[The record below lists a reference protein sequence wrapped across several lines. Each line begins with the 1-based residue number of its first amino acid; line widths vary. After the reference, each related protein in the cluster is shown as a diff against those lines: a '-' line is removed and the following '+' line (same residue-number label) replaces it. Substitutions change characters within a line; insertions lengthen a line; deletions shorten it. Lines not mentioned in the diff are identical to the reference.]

1 MNPSTFLSIL
11 FTLSMFFIY
20 HASLTTSTINFKSYQ
35 VVCIEY
41 GTQVSH
47 DIKGCLKTLESDPR
61 IPEAKT
67 YDALSIFIIDQA
79 VKNSTLSQNFLKN
92 LMKTDPSPAIKQC
105 ANEDYDGIIKA
116 FKNALAYVI
125 HNPQT
130 AINYLRKDLTN
141 VVGKCL
147 GALKDDPKPYFEVNV
162 LISNVYFY
170 QAVAEVSLN
179 HLIGQ

>member
-11 FTLSMFFIY
+11 FTPTMFFIS
-20 HASLTTSTINFKSYQ
+20 HVSLTTSTINFKWYQ
-35 VVCIEY
+35 VVCTEY
-41 GTQVSH
+41 STRVSH
-47 DIKGCLKTLESDPR
+47 DIKSCLKALESDPR

-67 YDALSIFIIDQA
+67 YGALSIFIIDQA
-79 VKNSTLSQNFLKN
+79 VKQSTLSQNILKN
-92 LMKTDPSPAIKQC
+92 LMKTDPSPARKEC
-105 ANEDYDGIIKA
+105 ANEDYDETIKA

-130 AINYLRKDLTN
+130 AKNYLRRDLAD

-162 LISNVYFY
+162 LISNVCF
-170 QAVAEVSLN
+170 
-179 HLIGQ
+179 